1 MRTRVVGIAIVAVVA
16 AVAGTACGGAVPA
29 TSPPDAS
36 SAAPVVAHASATV
49 AEVRPAAAEGANAV
63 PAVVVTEPARGAA
76 AGADSSRPAPA
87 SASASSSFSPAVDP
101 LSATVAPSCAV
112 ANQPFAVTIT
122 STPRASL
129 ALAVSFADDQT
140 HGLMTFA
147 EADEAGRF
155 TWQLVAPAD
164 VPTGPATV
172 LVASRDADGRD
183 TGTTAAFSIAG
194 RSCG

>member
-87 SASASSSFSPAVDP
+87 SASASWSFSPAVDP

-194 RSCG
+194 RRCG

>member
-194 RSCG
+194 RRCG